1 MEQFEGEGGTRIHPL
16 RQVALKWVVGAS
28 NLGGMKREARL
39 YEKELAP
46 LQGTVV
52 PRFFG
57 FFRGFIGDVEV
68 GCIVLEWCGGEPIK
82 EMQELNRQRMLAGIA
97 LHKAGVHHGELL
109 DKSHWVPVGDGTLRI
124 VGFSSAQ
131 THGCAGMTVLSRNN
145 SGDPRPKAICKELAV
160 LESRFGVD
168 AERTGNHVRWAN
180 NLYPEFDAAFYDTYS
195 FPS

>member
-1 MEQFEGEGGTRIHPL
+1 MATQDAFDRNVLRISFGPVTQYTLQPALPHYPWTEVTVIDEGSKPLISFDGTPVASKHEGSHTVYRGYMEQFASEGGARIHAL

-68 GCIVLEWCGGEPIK
+68 GCIILEWCGGEPIW
-82 EMQELNRQRMLAGIA
+82 ETQEL
-97 LHKAGVHHGELL
+97 K
-109 DKSHWVPVGDGTLRI
+109 
-124 VGFSSAQ
+124 
-131 THGCAGMTVLSRNN
+131 
-145 SGDPRPKAICKELAV
+145 
-160 LESRFGVD
+160 
-168 AERTGNHVRWAN
+168 
-180 NLYPEFDAAFYDTYS
+180 
-195 FPS
+195 